1 MYSQYPVVLP
11 RKKITKDTQI
21 DDTQKQQQCIN
32 ISNNKYGRSLRQDN
46 SYDNDAIKMMNKTM
60 PYPPPPPYVGG
71 HHPYPTHQYHHPY
84 HMSHHTSKP
93 IYPQPATT
101 TAANNQ
107 AATLQYHY
115 DTTTNATASNQQQEE
130 KAASSSSSMTH
141 HHQYHPPPPPT
152 HYPYP
157 PPPTHYAY
165 PHPYTHGVQQS
176 AVQYHHHVPP
186 MQRQYMTSKVS
197 EDQMAALPIKHDGRK
212 RKSILPPPPN
222 EHSQQYQHHHLTSR
236 VSDSDISEKSVQ
248 NTKKYR
254 YENYSRQVTT
264 DTHHMISQVAPPP
277 TASATTWPQI
287 NNTSTNVIVLPAPK
301 RYTRKRKYCIHE
313 GCKLKQKKGE
323 YCFKHSMAV
332 IHDGSVPE
340 YLIPPTP
347 TANTETPQE
356 VPPTHKAIVHSVD
369 AVSAVLSIAAETKQI
384 QVQPTRTQR
393 DNHLSTVNTDLCNMP
408 KLLRRESRSSV
419 IQVKEVLADHLQDRH
434 VAAVSTSTAAVTQQP
449 QVQLA
454 HTQRDTPSGILGE
467 TPREV
472 PHKAVVHSVDAVSAS
487 TAALTQKPQVQ
498 QTHTQRDNHLSTV
511 NDLCDMP
518 ELLRHESRSSVNQL
532 KEILADHPQDHDVA
546 AVSASTAA
554 ATQQPQGQ
562 PTHTQRDNHIS
573 TVNDLCDMPE
583 LLRYESRSSVNQL
596 KEVLAD
602 HLQEGLVTTSAAVV
616 KEKQPQVQLTHP
628 SAISFA
634 KTPQVVIQPTPLR
647 MQRDNHLSAVK
658 DMYEMPELLRHES
671 TSSVSSK
678 LMAREILGIDSSER
692 SARSTAPKNVPKHVE
707 IANISQIESLG
718 SEDDQLVAFMNEFR
732 DDLESQRGDDN
743 DHILS

>member
-1 MYSQYPVVLP
+1 
-11 RKKITKDTQI
+11 
-21 DDTQKQQQCIN
+21 
-32 ISNNKYGRSLRQDN
+32 
-46 SYDNDAIKMMNKTM
+46 M
-60 PYPPPPPYVGG
+60 P
-71 HHPYPTHQYHHPY
+71 H
-84 HMSHHTSKP
+84 
-93 IYPQPATT
+93 
-101 TAANNQ
+101 
-107 AATLQYHY
+107 
-115 DTTTNATASNQQQEE
+115 NA
-130 KAASSSSSMTH
+130 
-141 HHQYHPPPPPT
+141 
-152 HYPYP
+152 
-157 PPPTHYAY
+157 
-165 PHPYTHGVQQS
+165 QQS
-176 AVQYHHHVPP
+176 AVQQYHYGPP
-186 MQRQYMTSKVS
+186 PIQHQYMTRKVS
-197 EDQMAALPIKHDGRK
+197 DDQMAALPIKHDGRK
-212 RKSILPPPPN
+212 RKSILPPPN
-222 EHSQQYQHHHLTSR
+222 EQSQQYQHLTSR
-236 VSDSDISEKSVQ
+236 VSDSDISEKTMVP
-248 NTKKYR
+248 NAKKYR
-254 YENYSRQVTT
+254 SENYSRRVTAD
-264 DTHHMISQVAPPP
+264 DTHHMSSQVAPPP
-277 TASATTWPQI
+277 PIYSHA
-287 NNTSTNVIVLPAPK
+287 STNVIVLPAPK

-356 VPPTHKAIVHSVD
+356 VLPIQKAVVHSVD
-369 AVSAVLSIAAETKQI
+369 AISAVLSIAAETKQVK
-384 QVQPTRTQR
+384 VQQTHTQR

-408 KLLRRESRSSV
+408 KLLRHESRSSV
-419 IQVKEVLADHLQDRH
+419 NQVKEILADHLQDRH

-472 PHKAVVHSVDAVSAS
+472 PHKAVVHSVDAVSAVS
-487 TAALTQKPQVQ
+487 TAAVTQQPQVQ
-498 QTHTQRDNHLSTV
+498 PTSSQRDNHLSAV

-532 KEILADHPQDHDVA
+532 KE
-546 AVSASTAA
+546 
-554 ATQQPQGQ
+554 
-562 PTHTQRDNHIS
+562 
-573 TVNDLCDMPE
+573 
-583 LLRYESRSSVNQL
+583 
-596 KEVLAD
+596 VLAD
-602 HLQEGLVTTSAAVV
+602 HLQESLVTTSAAVV

-628 SAISFA
+628 SAISVA
-634 KTPQVVIQPTPLR
+634 KTPRVLIQPTPVR
-647 MQRDNHLSAVK
+647 IQRDNRLSAVK

-692 SARSTAPKNVPKHVE
+692 SARSTTPKNVPKHVE